1 MIRRISSQ
9 TALRTL
15 AATFV
20 VAGGVLAVGAT
31 QSSSVMA
38 GYTPSD
44 GVRTV
49 VLAGGVMSDEGV
61 TAIKPNGGIGPTD

>member
-1 MIRRISSQ
+1 MIRRTSSRA
-9 TALRTL
+9 ALRTL

-38 GYTPSD
+38 GSTPSD

-61 TAIKPNGGIGPTD
+61 RSIAPNGGIGPTD